1 MEQNNI
7 SIIDEASDFVF
18 HLMKMNLPGVY
29 VYHNFRHTSEV
40 VDNVRKISRK
50 SGLSEEEAEIVTLAA
65 WFHDTGFIEQCD
77 NHEEVSAQI
86 ASKFLKEKN
95 YPEDKTEK
103 VIGCI
108 NATRYPTNPKNPL
121 EEIICDAD
129 LFHLGT
135 KNYED
140 KTDLLRLE
148 WEKSRDKM
156 YTELEWLKLNIDFLT
171 NHKFYTRYAKK
182 NLEDNKL
189 TALLSMQKAYRKR
202 IEKKEEDSKKNEK
215 LEIEKLKIESRKDSG
230 SKADRGIETM
240 FRNTVRTHVEFS
252 GMADNKAN
260 IMISINTLIIGG
272 IVTVLLRKL
281 DTNPQLIIPTL
292 MLVLVSLVC
301 IVFGVLVTR
310 PNITSG
316 KFTNEDIKQKRANLL
331 FFGNFFNMG
340 LKEFQWGMQEMMND
354 KEFLYGS
361 MIKDFYFLGQVLGRK
376 YKYLRICYTIFMYG
390 LIASVIA
397 YIIAFMFIPVQ
408 DFEVF

>member
-1 MEQNNI
+1 MEPVNL
-7 SIIDEASDFVF
+7 SITEEASDFVF
-18 HLMKMNLPGVY
+18 HLMKSNLPGVY
-29 VYHNFRHTSEV
+29 VYHNYRHTTEV
-40 VDNVRKISRK
+40 VDNVRKLSKK
-50 SGLSEEEAEIVTLAA
+50 SGLSDEDTEIVTLAA
-65 WFHDTGFIEQCD
+65 WFHDSGFIKQCD
-77 NHEEVSAQI
+77 NHEDVSIEI
-86 ASKFLKEKN
+86 ATKFLKEKN
-95 YPEDKTEK
+95 YPEEKLDK
-103 VIGCI
+103 VIDCI
-108 NATRYPTNPKNPL
+108 NATRYPTNPQNVL

-135 KNYED
+135 ENYED

-148 WEKSRDKM
+148 WEKSKDKI

-182 NLEDNKL
+182 NLEENKL
-189 TALLSMQKAYRKR
+189 NALLKMQKAYRKR
-202 IEKKEEDSKKNEK
+202 IEKKEDDIKKKEK
-215 LEIEKLKIESRKDSG
+215 MEIDKLKIESKKDSG
-230 SKADRGIETM
+230 TKADRGIETM

-316 KFTNEDIKQKRANLL
+316 KFTTEDIKQKRANLL